1 MQVTPR
7 AATACLLSIAALAVP
22 AAACAKLPPLPR
34 HWPKRLQLG
43 LTDGPGGAA
52 ELRRSVPFGFRY
64 QYLAGG
70 VNTDHFVIHLRRPRH
85 QRIVRVKVYIDG
97 ERVLGRRGRNL
108 KKVVLHEVPEGRK
121 FRLRIVE
128 YTNTGIR
135 ISRSRTY
142 RGCADKR

>member
-1 MQVTPR
+1 MTGPVCPPR
-7 AATACLLSIAALAVP
+7 TSAA
-22 AAACAKLPPLPR
+22 PPLR
-34 HWPKRLQLG
+34 LPKRC
-43 LTDGPGGAA
+43 
-52 ELRRSVPFGFRY
+52 
-64 QYLAGG
+64 

-97 ERVLGRRGRNL
+97 TQVLGRRGRNL

-128 YTNTGIR
+128 YTNKGIR